1 MRKLKMYSAIRGS
14 YQTRFEYTMG
24 GCVAANAFGGGNV
37 GLRTKT
43 ASTHRGGRP
52 LFQHVNRAT
61 SYSPTHLRVQYHR
74 G

>member
-1 MRKLKMYSAIRGS
+1 
-14 YQTRFEYTMG
+14 
-24 GCVAANAFGGGNV
+24 
-37 GLRTKT
+37 
-43 ASTHRGGRP
+43 